1 MSGLRLAVW
10 FLEGCRKLSSARIVF
25 AVCVSVLGMGSGL
38 GWSSGTSA
46 SVPNEVAQKFAAQ
59 RKLGGTKQEYLRTC

>member
-1 MSGLRLAVW
+1 MMSGLRLAIW
-10 FLEGCRKLSSARIVF
+10 FLEGCRKLSSTRIVF

-46 SVPNEVAQKFAAQ
+46 SVPNEVI
-59 RKLGGTKQEYLRTC
+59 R